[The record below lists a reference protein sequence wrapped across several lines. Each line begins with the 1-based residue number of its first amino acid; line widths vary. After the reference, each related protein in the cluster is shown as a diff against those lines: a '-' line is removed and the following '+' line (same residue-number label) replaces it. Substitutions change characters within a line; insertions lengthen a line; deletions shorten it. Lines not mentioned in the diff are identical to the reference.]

1 MFLSGFLLILG
12 YIFLRPLR
20 KFLKTTKINSS
31 FQLISAMDCELVP
44 LPKKNENESGTFPYF
59 SYNDLDSRI
68 NDRLLDEKWNWVME
82 TKNQNKNLCEK

>member
-20 KFLKTTKINSS
+20 KFQKTTKINSS

-44 LPKKNENESGTFPYF
+44 LSPKKMKTSLALSHISHITILIRGLMIV
-59 SYNDLDSRI
+59 S
-68 NDRLLDEKWNWVME
+68 WM
-82 TKNQNKNLCEK
+82 KNGIG